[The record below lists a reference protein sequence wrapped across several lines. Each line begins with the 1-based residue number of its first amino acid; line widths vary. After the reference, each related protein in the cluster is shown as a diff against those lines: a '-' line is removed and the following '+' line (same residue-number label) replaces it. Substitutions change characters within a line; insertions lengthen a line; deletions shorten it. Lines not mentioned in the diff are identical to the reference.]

1 MRSILQ
7 VFRNGLLKTKTSLVR
22 RIQGIFTDATTWDE
36 DCYEELEAA
45 LISTDLGV
53 DVSTRIVDEIRGRY
67 ERGEVLTTEDIM
79 GVAREDISGLLS
91 RNERKAEIRYA
102 EDGPTV
108 VLLVGVNGSGK
119 TTTCAK
125 LAHLWKEDGRSVLM
139 AACDTF
145 RAAAVEQLNI
155 WGGRLDVPVIA
166 GQQGGDA
173 AAVAFDATRS
183 AVQRRADI
191 LLIDTAGRQHTRRS
205 LMDELVKIRRTVGK
219 ACPGAPHEVWLTVD
233 ASSGTNALIQAREFG
248 RHCDVTGLVLT
259 KLDGTGK
266 GGVVVAIHEELGYP
280 VHFIGLGEEM
290 GDLQPF
296 DVTMFAQALFE

>member
-7 VFRNGLLKTKTSLVR
+7 VFRSGLQKTKTSLVR
-22 RIQGIFTDATTWDE
+22 RIRGIFSDVSTWDE
-36 DCYEELEAA
+36 ECYEELEAA

-53 DVSTRIVDEIRGRY
+53 DVSMRIVEEIRDRY
-67 ERGEVLTTEDIM
+67 QRGEISTTEDIM
-79 GVAREDISGLLS
+79 GVAREDVSTLLS
-91 RNERKAEIRYA
+91 RGEGQPDIRYA
-102 EDGPTV
+102 EEGPTV
-108 VLLVGVNGSGK
+108 ILLVGVNGSGK

-125 LAHLWKEDGRSVLM
+125 LAHLWKEEGKSVLM

-145 RAAAVEQLNI
+145 RAAAVEQLKI
-155 WGGRLDVPVIA
+155 WGGRLDIA
-166 GQQGGDA
+166 VVAGKQGGDA
-173 AAVAFDATRS
+173 AAVAFDAADS
-183 AVQRRADI
+183 AVQRKTDI

-205 LMDELVKIRRTVGK
+205 LMDELVKIGRTVGK

-248 RHCDVTGLVLT
+248 RHCDVTGLILT

-290 GDLQPF
+290 TDLQPF
-296 DVTMFAQALFE
+296 DVSMFAQALFE